1 MAINKLHD
9 EFRALEMNTGW
20 EVRSMERLE
29 AKRQF
34 SV

>member
-9 EFRALEMNTGW
+9 EFHALDMNTGW